1 MLFPLALLKFSLHLP
16 AGASCSFQ
24 MPEEQQPME
33 SKPAAPLRSPGGRR
47 RGRRGGRGRGHG
59 PRRAASVVTAG
70 ETAAPLPEEPEI
82 QAGVAGE
89 IAAPAP
95 DAPVS
100 EPSARAETPAKP
112 IQPPIR
118 LHEMPVRPVPSRQKV
133 QPHVPAAVSAP
144 VPPARATKPD
154 GSVIGQTVGEV
165 RQIVESL
172 EQALEQMVEVLRLV
186 ELAEHQKFADERELE
201 SLRRALHKLQ
211 PPQRERREREGN

>member
-1 MLFPLALLKFSLHLP
+1 LLFPG
-16 AGASCSFQ
+16 GASCSVRKC
-24 MPEEQQPME
+24 PNNNPWNR
-33 SKPAAPLRSPGGRR
+33 KHPGRR
-47 RGRRGGRGRGHG
+47 EL
-59 PRRAASVVTAG
+59 RAADA
-70 ETAAPLPEEPEI
+70 
-82 QAGVAGE
+82 VALGGE

-100 EPSARAETPAKP
+100 EPSAQPESPAKP
-112 IQPPIR
+112 IEPPIR

-133 QPHVPAAVSAP
+133 QPHVPAVVSAP
-144 VPPARATKPD
+144 VPPARAAKPE

-211 PPQRERREREGN
+211 PPHRERREQGGSV